1 MPRKYYYVVRKGYK
15 PGVYES
21 WAAAKEQVSGY
32 PNAEYKK
39 FATVAEAD
47 HYMSTGSVMET
58 KTIMLQ
64 KAAKEKPPPPK
75 PRTPLPVRPPP
86 REHAKAKYAPPAAAP
101 PLESVRVPPPSQPRV
116 TAVPKAKEVHE
127 SARLEVWTDG
137 SSYRN
142 GYPDCQAGYG
152 VFFSQGNPLNLS
164 KPMVGI
170 LGEKETPSNQKAELK
185 AIEAALGVVD
195 KHFRIGVEEVV
206 VYSDSQYSI
215 NCVTKWIR
223 QWQRNGWQTT
233 SGKDVKNKTIIKGIW
248 TAMEDLKQRGIA
260 VKFKHLNSHT
270 KPPKDKTSK
279 DYRLWFGNHMADKL
293 ATEGTKLA
301 KHLSAASCNVKILPT
316 GVNFKKQ
323 MSG

>member
-21 WAAAKEQVSGY
+21 WSAAKEQVSGY
-32 PNAEYKK
+32 AGAEYKK
-39 FATVAEAD
+39 FETIPEAE
-47 HYMSTGSVMET
+47 HYMATGKILET
-58 KTIMLQ
+58 KTILLQ
-64 KAAKEKPPPPK
+64 KERPKSSSRPPKPPPPRREAAEPKHK
-75 PRTPLPVRPPP
+75 PPPAVPPALAPFTPLTPFKVPGPRPTPG
-86 REHAKAKYAPPAAAP
+86 
-101 PLESVRVPPPSQPRV
+101 
-116 TAVPKAKEVHE
+116 PKVHDSE
-127 SARLEVWTDG
+127 RLEVWTDG

-152 VFFSQGNPLNLS
+152 VFFNQGNPLNIS

-185 AIEAALGVVD
+185 AIEAALGIVD
-195 KHFRIGVEEVV
+195 KHFRIGVKEVV

-215 NCVTKWIR
+215 NCVTKWIK

-248 TAMEDLKQRGIA
+248 DAMQTLEQRGIS

-293 ATEGTKLA
+293 ASEGTKLA
-301 KHLSAASCNVKILPT
+301 KHLSAASCNVKIIPT
-316 GVNFKKQ
+316 GVNFRKYN
-323 MSG
+323 